1 MMLYF
6 FDQEYEI
13 EHEISNMHFK
23 CVNNIANLFKEL
35 NLNNIHEQFYTFCYL
50 LWNGYLS
57 VDKIYFYDNK
67 HILDE
72 NNTIFLGNG
81 CCRHHSKLLTEVF
94 NKINVTAQNINIRTI
109 KIELN
114 HLINIERNI
123 KCNEQNTHLSIFDY
137 DHAVTIVLDSN
148 HLFMLDPTNLLECE
162 IIKNAKLVCFD
173 GKYKINRIMLLK
185 ELKEKLKYN
194 NFLNRREITSTKLIL
209 DSYLN
214 ASNICI
220 EQQKLLDDF
229 YNENHQ
235 NYEKIKELVLK
246 IF

>member
-1 MMLYF
+1 
-6 FDQEYEI
+6 
-13 EHEISNMHFK
+13 
-23 CVNNIANLFKEL
+23 
-35 NLNNIHEQFYTFCYL
+35 
-50 LWNGYLS
+50 
-57 VDKIYFYDNK
+57 
-67 HILDE
+67 
-72 NNTIFLGNG
+72 
-81 CCRHHSKLLTEVF
+81 
-94 NKINVTAQNINIRTI
+94 
-109 KIELN
+109 
-114 HLINIERNI
+114 
-123 KCNEQNTHLSIFDY
+123 
-137 DHAVTIVLDSN
+137 
-148 HLFMLDPTNLLECE
+148 MLDPTNLLECE